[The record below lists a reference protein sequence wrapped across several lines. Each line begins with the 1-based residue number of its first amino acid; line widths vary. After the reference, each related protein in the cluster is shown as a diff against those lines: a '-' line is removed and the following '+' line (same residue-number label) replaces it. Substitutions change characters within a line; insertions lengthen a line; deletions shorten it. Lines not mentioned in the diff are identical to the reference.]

1 MNSWLEGVGCDVL
14 GSDASRTILRGH
26 DVPVTVTLMCGP
38 SGSGKTTWAA
48 DLERAGA
55 VRLSFDVEL
64 WRRGSR
70 PLTAT
75 PELMRQ
81 VDAELRTR
89 LVDLVRAGRDVVLDL
104 TFATRAMR
112 DEWRSLVL
120 PLGVVPETVHLD
132 VPRDELRR
140 RLTTRTG
147 SGADDVVLSPEQI
160 ARHLAEFE
168 PPSADEGPL
177 RVVRVDPLA

>member
-1 MNSWLEGVGCDVL
+1 M
-14 GSDASRTILRGH
+14 
-26 DVPVTVTLMCGP
+26 TVTLMCGP

-48 DLERAGA
+48 GLERAGA

-64 WRRGSR
+64 WRRGTR

-75 PELMRQ
+75 PELMHE

-89 LVDLVRAGRDVVLDL
+89 LVELVTAGRDVVLDL
-104 TFATRAMR
+104 TFSTRAMR

-147 SGADDVVLSPEQI
+147 SGADDVVLTTEQI
-160 ARHLAEFE
+160 ERHLAAFE
-168 PPSADEGPL
+168 PPSAEEGPL